1 MCVRVWSSCVVA
13 PTQRDV
19 PRQNAKPAVRRRK
32 NAPTGGLTA
41 ERSTGG
47 HRSTRA
53 CAPFEARF
61 HRYRKED
68 IFFRFSKKN
77 LSKQKR
83 IQTKSSY
90 DERTQSVYRNNIRQL
105 GRGAEN
111 RRRRWWRFPRR
122 ASRRVAKK
130 RTWRYGGTPRK
141 NEYAEISN
149 CSRFE
154 ESGSAEPLFVF
165 TARGRWNERRRLR
178 RARACETS
186 ASAE

>member
-68 IFFRFSKKN
+68 IFFRFRKKIFRN
-77 LSKQKR
+77 KNEYRLKAHTTNAPKAS
-83 IQTKSSY
+83 
-90 DERTQSVYRNNIRQL
+90 RNNIRQL
-105 GRGAEN
+105 GRVAQN

-165 TARGRWNERRRLR
+165 TARGTSAGGES